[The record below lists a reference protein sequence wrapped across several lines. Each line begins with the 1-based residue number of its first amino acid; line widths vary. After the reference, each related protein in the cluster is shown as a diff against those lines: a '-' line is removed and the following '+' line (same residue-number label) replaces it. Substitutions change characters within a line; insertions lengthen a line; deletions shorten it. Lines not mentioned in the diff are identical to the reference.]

1 MRGKAFRLVILLAL
15 AAMLVGIAAAQEQ
28 PTILVNRDAV
38 NVRLYPAIGAEVI
51 GFVNAGWRAPA
62 TGRSPDNQWIRIDFN
77 GEEGWIGFPVINLFG
92 DINSLPVADP
102 RTIPYGGFESPRSG
116 TTAASSPVS
125 GKLQFSGIR
134 VRGGPSRAYPILA
147 NAPRYTIFPL
157 LGRTPNNAWLQVNF
171 EGTLGW
177 IATQY
182 VEIQN
187 NASILELP
195 VNGIVADSL
204 PISGDTQEAYEA
216 TLNFMRDRVDLA
228 QPSLDEIR
236 GVWTNIALGGQSA
249 CGGYPARPTNFNIPN
264 PLLAAFFPTLEPLQT
279 LFNDAMTNVRLAI
292 DLWIDVCSR
301 PQPERGVTG
310 LATVQGALLAVN
322 TADGQFAELRRR
334 IDELL
339 PRDTLV
345 GPDECLFQ
353 YKGAT
358 DVLKLVTVGTLT
370 RDRIDPGNTV
380 NGYCFDASAG
390 QTLRFELLPVSG
402 NASLLLSLSLIDN
415 PTNFLANGR
424 GTAASLLT
432 VSPVLISTTGRYL
445 LIVGDVDAVGGD
457 VNADYALLISNI
469 TGLTVTGP
477 GLILDPTTGQP
488 TVVQSGFGGS
498 FTPVPGTT
506 VVAPTAAPVTC
517 PSLAFS
523 CQQLTTCEQARACL
537 AAGNFTLD
545 PDANGNPCPNLCGGS

>member
-1 MRGKAFRLVILLAL
+1 MRVRVFWLVILLA
-15 AAMLVGIAAAQEQ
+15 AAAVSVSTAQEQ
-28 PTILVNRDAV
+28 PTILVNRDGV
-38 NVRLYPAIGAEVI
+38 NVRLFPAIGAEVI

-116 TTAASSPVS
+116 TTSATSPIS
-125 GKLQFSGIR
+125 GKLQLSGIR
-134 VRGGPSRAYPILA
+134 VRGGPSRAYPVLA

-157 LGRTPNNAWLQVNF
+157 LGRTINNAWLQVNF

-177 IATQY
+177 VATQY

-187 NASILELP
+187 NASILDLP
-195 VNGIVADSL
+195 VDGIVADSL
-204 PISGDTQEAYEA
+204 PISADTQEAYEA
-216 TLNFMRDRVDLA
+216 TLRLMRDRLDLA

-236 GVWTNIALGGQSA
+236 AIWTNIALGGQSA

-264 PLLAAFFPTLEPLQT
+264 PLLAAFFPTLDPVQR
-279 LFNDAMTNVRLAI
+279 LFNDAMTNLRLAI
-292 DLWIDVCSR
+292 DLWIDVCQR
-301 PQPERGVTG
+301 PQPERGVVG
-310 LATVQGALLAVN
+310 LATVQGALAAVN
-322 TADGQFAELRRR
+322 AADGQFAEVRRR

-339 PRDTLV
+339 PRDIVLA
-345 GPDECLFQ
+345 PDECLFQ

-358 DVLKLVTVGTLT
+358 DILRLITIGQLV
-370 RDRIDPGNTV
+370 RDRLDPGFAV
-380 NGYCFDASAG
+380 NGYCFDATAG
-390 QTLRFELLPVSG
+390 MTLRFELLQVSG

-424 GTAASLLT
+424 GAGTALLT

-445 LIVGDVDAVGGD
+445 LIVGDLDATE
-457 VNADYALLISNI
+457 AITSDYALLITNI

-477 GLILDPTTGQP
+477 GLALDPITGQP
-488 TVVQSGFGGS
+488 IQVQSTFGGQ
-498 FTPVPGTT
+498 FTPIPGVTP
-506 VVAPTAAPVTC
+506 VATAVPVTC

-523 CQQLTTCEQARACL
+523 CTQLTTCDQAKACL

-545 PDANGNPCPNLCGGS
+545 PDANGNPCPNLCGGT

>member
-1 MRGKAFRLVILLAL
+1 MRVKAFWLAFL
-15 AAMLVGIAAAQEQ
+15 FAAITVGISAAQEQ
-28 PTILVNRDAV
+28 PTILVNRDGV

-92 DINSLPVADP
+92 DINGLSVADP

-116 TTAASSPVS
+116 TTSATSGIS
-125 GKLQFSGIR
+125 GKLELSGIR
-134 VRGGPSRAYPILA
+134 VRGGPSQAYPVLA

-157 LGRTPNNAWLQVNF
+157 LGRTANNAWLQVNF

-177 IATQY
+177 IATRY
-182 VEIQN
+182 VVIQN

-195 VNGIVADSL
+195 INGIVADSL
-204 PISGDTQEAYEA
+204 PISGDTQDAYVA
-216 TLNFMRDRVDLA
+216 TLRFMRDRVDLA
-228 QPSLDEIR
+228 QPSLDAIR
-236 GVWTNIALGGQSA
+236 AIWTNVALGGQST
-249 CGGYPARPTNFNIPN
+249 CGGYPARPTGFNIPN
-264 PLLAAFFPTLEPLQT
+264 PLLAAFFPTLEPLQS

-301 PQPERGVTG
+301 PQPERGVVG
-310 LATVQGALLAVN
+310 LATVQGALAAIN
-322 TADGQFAELRRR
+322 AADGQFGEIRRR

-339 PRDTLV
+339 PRDLEV
-345 GPDECLFQ
+345 GADECLFQ
-353 YKGAT
+353 YQGAT
-358 DVLKLVTVGTLT
+358 DILRLVTVGQLVRDTLNAG
-370 RDRIDPGNTV
+370 RNV
-380 NGYCFDASAG
+380 NGYCFDATAG
-390 QTLRFELLPVSG
+390 QTLRFEVLPVSG

-424 GTAASLLT
+424 GTATGILT

-445 LIVGDVDAVGGD
+445 LIVGDLDSVEAVTS
-457 VNADYALLISNI
+457 DYALLISNI
-469 TGLTVTGP
+469 TGLTITGP
-477 GLILDPTTGQP
+477 GLILDPTTNQP

-498 FTPVPGTT
+498 FTPVPGVT
-506 VVAPTAAPVTC
+506 VTPAPVTC
-517 PSLAFS
+517 PSLSFT
-523 CQQLTTCEQARACL
+523 CQQLTTCEQARACY

-545 PDANGNPCPNLCGGS
+545 PAGGEINPCPNLCGGS